1 MVFQIKYTSREPKP
15 CNGLSTVPELK
26 EKLTIDLGELDS
38 TDICQGL
45 QTLRCILELLEF
57 ESYFLKGG

>member
-1 MVFQIKYTSREPKP
+1 MQWIINSAGIKRKADQWSR
-15 CNGLSTVPELK
+15 
-26 EKLTIDLGELDS
+26 ELDS